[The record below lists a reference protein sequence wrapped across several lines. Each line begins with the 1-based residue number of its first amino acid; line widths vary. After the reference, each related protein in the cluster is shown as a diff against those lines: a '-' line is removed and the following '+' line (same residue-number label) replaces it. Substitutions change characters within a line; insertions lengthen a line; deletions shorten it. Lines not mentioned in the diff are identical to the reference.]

1 MNDASFILTPAR
13 YLVQIASEGEW
24 KTVAYLNDIEEAWRT
39 MENVPDLRVFD
50 TWKNAGVRLRDRP
63 RVSPRSTFGRAPGKA
78 DFEKS
83 RVSSDIRGAHDIV
96 GEGPAAAPA

>member
-13 YLVQIASEGEW
+13 YLVQIACERGW
-24 KTVAYLNDIEEAWRT
+24 KTVAYLNDLEEAWRT

-63 RVSPRSTFGRAPGKA
+63 EFHRDQHLVGRRVKRI
-78 DFEKS
+78 S
-83 RVSSDIRGAHDIV
+83 REVA
-96 GEGPAAAPA
+96 